1 MTYSPVRAAF
11 RLTLFLS
18 VTFGLLVPY
27 LVCFPLGNRARR
39 LFAKPFY
46 LASNRLTGLRVKVL
60 GKPAG
65 PGTLYAANHA
75 SYLDIPVLCAIT
87 DGLFVAMAEVRGWPL
102 FGFLAAIGRTIFV
115 SRQRTGV
122 TRERLAIAGRL
133 ADGEAVFLFPEGS
146 SSDGARVMPFRTA
159 LMTAAAMDPELDVV
173 VQPVTI
179 AYGPDA
185 DQGTRDRY
193 AWYGDMDLAPH
204 LLRLFGTKER
214 LVVEVR
220 FHGPRHAHAFP
231 HRRHLADWA
240 QSCVADG
247 LARSLGHALPD
258 GETDAAA

>member
-1 MTYSPVRAAF
+1 MTHSPVRAAV
-11 RLTLFLS
+11 RLSLFLAA
-18 VTFGLLVPY
+18 TFALLIPY
-27 LVCFPLGNRARR
+27 LVCFPLGRRARCM
-39 LFAKPFY
+39 FAKLFY
-46 LASNRLTGLRVKVL
+46 LASNRLTGLRVTVL

-75 SYLDIPVLCAIT
+75 SYLDIPVLCAVT
-87 DGLFVAMAEVRGWPL
+87 DGVFVAKAEVRGWPL

-115 SRQRTGV
+115 SRQRAGV

-159 LMTAAAMDPELDVV
+159 LMTAAAMDPELDVL

-185 DQGTRDRY
+185 DQTVRDRY

-204 LLRLFGTKER
+204 LLKLFGTKQR
-214 LVVEVR
+214 LAVEVR
-220 FHGPRHAHAFP
+220 FHAPRHAHDFP
-231 HRRHLADWA
+231 HRRQLADWA
-240 QSCVADG
+240 QANVADG
-247 LARSLGHALPD
+247 LARSLGFETPN